1 MSRGQRIGALAIAAI
16 IAVAAFV
23 ILGPAGEKPE
33 DAAERS
39 AKQAPSGGSGGR
51 SGGKQAS
58 ARPTAEAPTYATIE
72 LRDGEPVGG
81 PEEISLE
88 KGDTARIEVRSN
100 TAGEVHIHGYD
111 EYLDLKAGKPART
124 RFRAD
129 LEGIFEVEDHDTGT
143 QIAELRVEP

>member
-1 MSRGQRIGALAIAAI
+1 MSRGQRIGALAIAGA

-23 ILGPAGEKPE
+23 FLGPAGEEPKNASEKRTKP
-33 DAAERS
+33 A
-39 AKQAPSGGSGGR
+39 GSGGKP
-51 SGGKQAS
+51 SS
-58 ARPTAEAPTYATIE
+58 PRPTAEEPSYATIE

-81 PEEISLE
+81 PGEISFE

-100 TAGEVHIHGYD
+100 TAGEVHVHGYD
-111 EYLDLKAGKPART
+111 KYVQLKAGKPART